1 MVTLRK
7 PKRSRAII
15 YLFECESKP
24 YFLPP
29 YVSVFAQVVK
39 FSKKKKKNKTT
50 TKNNRQTN
58 KVNQRYTLLAFDLN
72 KAHNQLSNKDNG
84 L

>member
-1 MVTLRK
+1 MNLNR
-7 PKRSRAII
+7 IF
-15 YLFECESKP
+15 YLLISPSLHK
-24 YFLPP
+24 LL
-29 YVSVFAQVVK
+29 SLA
-39 FSKKKKKNKTT
+39 KKKKKNKTT

-72 KAHNQLSNKDNG
+72 KARNQLSNKDNG

>member
-1 MVTLRK
+1 MNLNR
-7 PKRSRAII
+7 IF
-15 YLFECESKP
+15 YLLMSPSLHK
-24 YFLPP
+24 LL
-29 YVSVFAQVVK
+29 SLA
-39 FSKKKKKNKTT
+39 KKKKKKTT

>member
-1 MVTLRK
+1 MNLNR
-7 PKRSRAII
+7 IF
-15 YLFECESKP
+15 YLLMAPSLQK
-24 YFLPP
+24 LL
-29 YVSVFAQVVK
+29 SLA
-39 FSKKKKKNKTT
+39 KKKKNKTT

-72 KAHNQLSNKDNG
+72 KVHNQLSNKDNG

>member
-1 MVTLRK
+1 MSPSLQK
-7 PKRSRAII
+7 LLSLA
-15 YLFECESKP
+15 
-24 YFLPP
+24 
-29 YVSVFAQVVK
+29 
-39 FSKKKKKNKTT
+39 KKKKNNKTT

>member
-1 MVTLRK
+1 MSPSLHK
-7 PKRSRAII
+7 LLSLA
-15 YLFECESKP
+15 
-24 YFLPP
+24 
-29 YVSVFAQVVK
+29 
-39 FSKKKKKNKTT
+39 KKKKKNKTT

>member
-1 MVTLRK
+1 MSPSLHK
-7 PKRSRAII
+7 LLSLA
-15 YLFECESKP
+15 
-24 YFLPP
+24 
-29 YVSVFAQVVK
+29 
-39 FSKKKKKNKTT
+39 KKKKKNKTT

-58 KVNQRYTLLAFDLN
+58 IVNKRYTLLAFDLN

>member
-39 FSKKKKKNKTT
+39 FSKKKKRKTKQQQKTT
-50 TKNNRQTN
+50 DKQT
-58 KVNQRYTLLAFDLN
+58 
-72 KAHNQLSNKDNG
+72 
-84 L
+84 

>member
-7 PKRSRAII
+7 PKRSRAIT

-39 FSKKKKKNKTT
+39 FSKKKRKTKQQQKTT
-50 TKNNRQTN
+50 DKQT
-58 KVNQRYTLLAFDLN
+58 
-72 KAHNQLSNKDNG
+72 
-84 L
+84 

>member
-1 MVTLRK
+1 MAPSLQK
-7 PKRSRAII
+7 LLSLA
-15 YLFECESKP
+15 
-24 YFLPP
+24 
-29 YVSVFAQVVK
+29 
-39 FSKKKKKNKTT
+39 KKKKNKTT

>member
-58 KVNQRYTLLAFDLN
+58 IVNQRYRLLAFDLN
-72 KAHNQLSNKDNG
+72 KAHNQLSIKDNG

>member
-15 YLFECESKP
+15 YLFERESKT

-29 YVSVFAQVVK
+29 FVSVFAQVVK
-39 FSKKKKKNKTT
+39 FSQKKKENKTT

-58 KVNQRYTLLAFDLN
+58 IVNKRYTLLAFDLN

>member
-1 MVTLRK
+1 MNLNRIFDLLMSPSLHK
-7 PKRSRAII
+7 LLSLA
-15 YLFECESKP
+15 
-24 YFLPP
+24 
-29 YVSVFAQVVK
+29 
-39 FSKKKKKNKTT
+39 KKKKKNKTT

-58 KVNQRYTLLAFDLN
+58 IVNKRYTLLAFDLN

>member
-1 MVTLRK
+1 MNPNR
-7 PKRSRAII
+7 IF
-15 YLFECESKP
+15 YLLISPSLHK
-24 YFLPP
+24 LL
-29 YVSVFAQVVK
+29 SLA
-39 FSKKKKKNKTT
+39 KKKKKNKTT
-50 TKNNRQTN
+50 TKNNRQTK

>member
-1 MVTLRK
+1 MNLNRIFYLLISPSLHKLLSLAKKRK
-7 PKRSRAII
+7 TT
-15 YLFECESKP
+15 
-24 YFLPP
+24 
-29 YVSVFAQVVK
+29 
-39 FSKKKKKNKTT
+39 TT

>member
-1 MVTLRK
+1 MNLNR
-7 PKRSRAII
+7 IF
-15 YLFECESKP
+15 YLLMSPSLHK
-24 YFLPP
+24 LL
-29 YVSVFAQVVK
+29 SLA
-39 FSKKKKKNKTT
+39 KKKKKNKTT

>member
-1 MVTLRK
+1 MNLNRIFYPLISPSLHK
-7 PKRSRAII
+7 LLSLA
-15 YLFECESKP
+15 
-24 YFLPP
+24 
-29 YVSVFAQVVK
+29 
-39 FSKKKKKNKTT
+39 KKKNNNKTT

>member
-1 MVTLRK
+1 MNLNR
-7 PKRSRAII
+7 IF
-15 YLFECESKP
+15 YLLMSPSLHK
-24 YFLPP
+24 LL
-29 YVSVFAQVVK
+29 SLA
-39 FSKKKKKNKTT
+39 KKKKNKTT

>member
-1 MVTLRK
+1 MNLNR
-7 PKRSRAII
+7 IF
-15 YLFECESKP
+15 YLLISPSLHK
-24 YFLPP
+24 LL
-29 YVSVFAQVVK
+29 SLA
-39 FSKKKKKNKTT
+39 KKKKTNKTT

>member
-1 MVTLRK
+1 MNLNR
-7 PKRSRAII
+7 IF
-15 YLFECESKP
+15 YLLMAPSLQK
-24 YFLPP
+24 LL
-29 YVSVFAQVVK
+29 SLA
-39 FSKKKKKNKTT
+39 KKKKNKTT

>member
-1 MVTLRK
+1 MNLNR
-7 PKRSRAII
+7 IF
-15 YLFECESKP
+15 YLLMAPSLQK
-24 YFLPP
+24 LL
-29 YVSVFAQVVK
+29 SLA
-39 FSKKKKKNKTT
+39 KKKKNKTT

-58 KVNQRYTLLAFDLN
+58 KVNQRYTLLTFDLN

>member
-58 KVNQRYTLLAFDLN
+58 IVNQRYTLLAFDLN

>member
-1 MVTLRK
+1 MNLNR
-7 PKRSRAII
+7 IF
-15 YLFECESKP
+15 YLPMAPSLQK
-24 YFLPP
+24 LL
-29 YVSVFAQVVK
+29 SLA
-39 FSKKKKKNKTT
+39 KKKKNKTT

-58 KVNQRYTLLAFDLN
+58 IVNKRYTLLAFDLN

>member
-1 MVTLRK
+1 MNLNR
-7 PKRSRAII
+7 I
-15 YLFECESKP
+15 F
-24 YFLPP
+24 FLMAP
-29 YVSVFAQVVK
+29 SLQKLLSLA
-39 FSKKKKKNKTT
+39 KKKKKNKTT

>member
-1 MVTLRK
+1 MNLNRIFYLLISPSLHKLLSLAKKRK
-7 PKRSRAII
+7 TTT
-15 YLFECESKP
+15 
-24 YFLPP
+24 
-29 YVSVFAQVVK
+29 
-39 FSKKKKKNKTT
+39 TT

-72 KAHNQLSNKDNG
+72 KAHNQLSKDNG

>member
-1 MVTLRK
+1 MNLNR
-7 PKRSRAII
+7 IF
-15 YLFECESKP
+15 YLLMSPSLHK
-24 YFLPP
+24 LL
-29 YVSVFAQVVK
+29 SLA
-39 FSKKKKKNKTT
+39 KKKKKYKTT

-72 KAHNQLSNKDNG
+72 KARNQLSNKDNG

>member
-29 YVSVFAQVVK
+29 YGSVFAKVQQ
-39 FSKKKKKNKTT
+39 KKKKNKTT